1 MKESNEMTEELH
13 METTLIKS
21 GILGRYSQIC
31 TFLAGIF
38 FTCIMLIVQQKEKFD
53 YELEIVGFRV
63 RAVDMISLPLT
74 VTFLL
79 FVFDAFIFA
88 TASQSDEHAKLF
100 RNRAVFLFYFGIS
113 MMLISLFS
121 IIVQISLWLAIT
133 AIAVSIVLILYWGY
147 ARKKTS

>member
-1 MKESNEMTEELH
+1 MKESSEMTEELH

-88 TASQSDEHAKLF
+88 TASQSDEHARMF
-100 RNRAVFLFYFGIS
+100 RNRAVYLFYSGVII
-113 MMLISLFS
+113 MLISLFS
-121 IIVQISLWLAIT
+121 ILVQISLWLAFIGVVT
-133 AIAVSIVLILYWGY
+133 AIVLTLYWGW
-147 ARKKTS
+147 R

>member
-88 TASQSDEHAKLF
+88 TA
-100 RNRAVFLFYFGIS
+100 
-113 MMLISLFS
+113 
-121 IIVQISLWLAIT
+121 
-133 AIAVSIVLILYWGY
+133 
-147 ARKKTS
+147 

>member
-1 MKESNEMTEELH
+1 

-88 TASQSDEHAKLF
+88 TASQSDEHARMF
-100 RNRAVFLFYFGIS
+100 RNRAVYLFYSGVII
-113 MMLISLFS
+113 MLISLFS
-121 IIVQISLWLAIT
+121 ILVQISLWLAFIGVVT
-133 AIAVSIVLILYWGY
+133 AIVLTLYWGW
-147 ARKKTS
+147 R